1 MLHPTSIVLGAVAL
15 AGAAC
20 APAVRHRDDPLSP
33 VISREQIAA
42 LHATDALEV
51 VKRLRGQWLHERR
64 KSPERDVEEGLA
76 MAGKA
81 LEKNPHMAAA
91 FAAKGHLYLVKAR
104 AARAGSDRAEAAR
117 HAKEAFEA
125 AFRENPLL
133 ERERGASL
141 SEASRL
147 CEE

>member
-51 VKRLRGQWLHERR
+51 VKRLRGQWLHVRGVT
-64 KSPERDVEEGLA
+64 S
-76 MAGKA
+76 
-81 LEKNPHMAAA
+81 
-91 FAAKGHLYLVKAR
+91 LV
-104 AARAGSDRAEAAR
+104 DRATALPMVYVDAMPVGTVEALRDIPSSDLWEIRALSAWDATTKYGGR
-117 HAKEAFEA
+117 
-125 AFRENPLL
+125 R
-133 ERERGASL
+133 RGGVI
-141 SEASRL
+141 EVTTWH
-147 CEE
+147 